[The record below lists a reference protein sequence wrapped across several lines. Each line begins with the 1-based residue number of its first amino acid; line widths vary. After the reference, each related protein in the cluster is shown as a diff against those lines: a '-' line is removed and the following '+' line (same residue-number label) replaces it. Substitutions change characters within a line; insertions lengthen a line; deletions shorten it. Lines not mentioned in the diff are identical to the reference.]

1 MSMTEQEIRIKYG
14 KLINAWR
21 LRNHLG
27 LREVSKIIDI
37 SSKTLG
43 RIEMGYTK
51 DEEKAEFRGLIS
63 RLTNNK

>member
-1 MSMTEQEIRIKYG
+1 MTDQELRIKYG
-14 KLINAWR
+14 KMINAWR

-27 LREVSKIIDI
+27 LREFSKIIDI

-51 DEEKAEFRGLIS
+51 DEEKEAFRDLVS